1 MKLTEQT
8 VYISCVDDVR
18 YSFVS
23 HLSDALRREGI
34 SVFVDSD
41 DLLSEEAQEKVEI
54 ARVSVVVLP
63 GNRKVC
69 LEKLEKVL
77 SCDQVVV
84 PVLYGDSKWRDEWL
98 NALDLRG
105 LSSVYQSRKECDD
118 SELVEE
124 IVSDVNEKLSYMGRI
139 GIYSKLLEI
148 ENMVNKQPF
157 GIRSILEKRIYRVL
171 VEQLKLGNGGKL
183 SLRRDELISKRV
195 LVVLDDVRNPLGAE
209 SFLDEFEWFGP
220 ESGFRKA

>member
-1 MKLTEQT
+1 M
-8 VYISCVDDVR
+8 
-18 YSFVS
+18 
-23 HLSDALRREGI
+23 
-34 SVFVDSD
+34 
-41 DLLSEEAQEKVEI
+41 
-54 ARVSVVVLP
+54 
-63 GNRKVC
+63 
-69 LEKLEKVL
+69 
-77 SCDQVVV
+77 
-84 PVLYGDSKWRDEWL
+84 SKIWR
-98 NALDLRG
+98 
-105 LSSVYQSRKECDD
+105 RKECDD

-157 GIRSILEKRIYRVL
+157 GIRCLGIWGMPGIGKTTLARAFFDQVSGEFDAACFIEDFDIAILEKRIYRVL